1 MSVIDKKGKL
11 FGKLNIIDLLAIL
24 LIVAV
29 LALIGYKLTSNSGGL
44 AGAGRAIG
52 YQRAVNV
59 EHSRFDLHANH
70 PFRRPRRRRFRR
82 SFPPLRPA

>member
-44 AGAGRAIG
+44 AGAGQKVV
-52 YQRAVNV
+52 YTV
-59 EHSRFDLHANH
+59 EV
-70 PFRRPRRRRFRR
+70 
-82 SFPPLRPA
+82 

>member
-29 LALIGYKLTSNSGGL
+29 LALILYQ
-44 AGAGRAIG
+44 GRKSWFEG
-52 YQRAVNV
+52 PDD
-59 EHSRFDLHANH
+59 FDYV
-70 PFRRPRRRRFRR
+70 
-82 SFPPLRPA
+82 

>member
-29 LALIGYKLTSNSGGL
+29 LALITISFYV
-44 AGAGRAIG
+44 IG
-52 YQRAVNV
+52 NAFADAV
-59 EHSRFDLHANH
+59 LHARITNRH
-70 PFRRPRRRRFRR
+70 PLSNKWRTAC
-82 SFPPLRPA
+82 SVN